1 MFNFILRNKKQF
13 AFVVLFNL
21 FSLVFLTVLFNMYVN
36 YVDDYYIVV
45 MSMFLG
51 VMATR
56 LTVILLKQNKKEL
69 AIRIILFVIV
79 FMIVITY
86 ISSLFLDPEDVL
98 LIPAMLIG
106 LLSYLYMDHTVDTV
120 KNIIKKSRINLDNLD
135 KK

>member
-13 AFVVLFNL
+13 ALVVLFNI
-21 FSLVFLTVLFNMYVN
+21 FSLVLLTILFNMYVN

-45 MSMFLG
+45 ISMFFG
-51 VMATR
+51 VLATR
-56 LTVILLKQNKKEL
+56 LTTVLLKQNKKEL
-69 AIRIILFVIV
+69 AIRIILFTIV
-79 FMIVITY
+79 FVLVTTY
-86 ISSLFLDPEDVL
+86 ISGLFLDPEEVL

-106 LLSYLYMDHTVDTV
+106 LLSYLYMDHTVGTV